1 MQNNHPVQF
10 LTFMTCKAEQFTV
23 IYLVQLS
30 PSASIRLRGKCHE
43 SPPTLEPLFILCGSK
58 FVTCWSEMCK
68 MIPAKS
74 GESFLKCTLNLNCAQ
89 HFYHTFTEP
98 CMNVHRGLP
107 FMTVTGRSNRYPTG
121 QVTFLN
127 RRSICQNP
135 IEQKLTEH
143 CHGQITYAVILK
155 AYRWNWKVEKAT
167 KDLYQPLQITYVK
180 IQKTYTFGR
189 VSTCQHVQKTI

>member
-1 MQNNHPVQF
+1 M
-10 LTFMTCKAEQFTV
+10 
-23 IYLVQLS
+23 S
-30 PSASIRLRGKCHE
+30 PPASILLKCHE
-43 SPPTLEPLFILCGSK
+43 SPPTVEPLFILCGSK
-58 FVTCWSEMCK
+58 FFTCLTEMCK

-74 GESFLKCTLNLNCAQ
+74 GESFFKCTLNLHRAQ

-127 RRSICQNP
+127 KRSICQNP

-155 AYRWNWKVEKAT
+155 AYRWNWRVEKAT
-167 KDLYQPLQITYVK
+167 KDLYQHARSLLLRYRKHTHSVVCQL
-180 IQKTYTFGR
+180 
-189 VSTCQHVQKTI
+189 VSMSRRQFDYHLRD